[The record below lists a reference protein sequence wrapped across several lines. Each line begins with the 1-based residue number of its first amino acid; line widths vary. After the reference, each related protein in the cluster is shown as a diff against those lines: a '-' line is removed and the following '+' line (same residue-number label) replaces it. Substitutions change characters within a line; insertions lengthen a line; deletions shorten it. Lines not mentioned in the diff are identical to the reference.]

1 MLWKRQW
8 KWQSDRSDL
17 GLWLTAWL
25 GGGLAA
31 LALEVMQ
38 ANAQVNPFDLE
49 LRCWSTRCLAHAFS
63 SNNHE
68 TFCLVGHCNPVV
80 EASSFRSL
88 RCCRVVFVWSSS
100 TFVLTLGR
108 E

>member
-17 GLWLTAWL
+17 GFWLTAWL

-31 LALEVMQ
+31 LALCKQ
-38 ANAQVNPFDLE
+38 CAGIAILSWKQVRFVL
-49 LRCWSTRCLAHAFS
+49 CAVAAF
-63 SNNHE
+63 
-68 TFCLVGHCNPVV
+68 
-80 EASSFRSL
+80 
-88 RCCRVVFVWSSS
+88 VFVWSSS
-100 TFVLTLGR
+100 TFVLTLTLVR